1 MVIKINHPC
10 RKKGRFPR
18 EIHSLLN
25 LKDWSGKLFPGV
37 CPGYEKKRGGIWVNG
52 NFYGWQNLEE
62 NPGLVQKLIGTI
74 RQFIERYTVE
84 QAGASELVIE

>member
-1 MVIKINHPC
+1 MQKERPVPE
-10 RKKGRFPR
+10 GD
-18 EIHSLLN
+18 SLLTE
-25 LKDWSGKLFPGV
+25 LKGLVRKAVSRGLPGIREEE
-37 CPGYEKKRGGIWVNG
+37 GGGIWVNG

-84 QAGASELVIE
+84 QA